1 MIEEETRTS
10 IELSDRV
17 HLFPCQ
23 LKIKYVEVL
32 GHSVLSHRFWNDDDL
47 PLRQPSEDDL
57 CDRLAVLLP
66 DRNEH
71 FVVED
76 IVLSLCEWSP
86 GLDLYVVFREEFL
99 SLHLLV
105 ER

>member
-32 GHSVLSHRFWNDDDL
+32 RHSVLSNRFGDDDDVA
-47 PLRQPSEDDL
+47 LRQPSQDDL
-57 CDRLAVLLP
+57 RDRLAVLLR
-66 DRNEH
+66 D
-71 FVVED
+71 
-76 IVLSLCEWSP
+76 
-86 GLDLYVVFREEFL
+86 
-99 SLHLLV
+99 
-105 ER
+105 